1 MKAGRIVMIV
11 IGALIALVGFG
22 MVVGGAGAL
31 VGYGTHRDADGF
43 FRTPSFRLA
52 SPTYAIVSDHIDLE
66 HPPRTV
72 GLAHRA
78 RRPRYGQAGPATR
91 PTPPSP
97 SSPASARALTSPA
110 TSRA

>member
-43 FRTPSFRLA
+43 FRTSSFRLA
-52 SPTYAIVSDHIDLE
+52 SPTYAIVSDHIDLS
-66 HPPRTV
+66 
-72 GLAHRA
+72 
-78 RRPRYGQAGPATR
+78 TR
-91 PTPPSP
+91 PGP
-97 SSPASARALTSPA
+97 
-110 TSRA
+110 

>member
-43 FRTPSFRLA
+43 FRTPL
-52 SPTYAIVSDHIDLE
+52 
-66 HPPRTV
+66 
-72 GLAHRA
+72 
-78 RRPRYGQAGPATR
+78 GPAWPAL
-91 PTPPSP
+91 PTP
-97 SSPASARALTSPA
+97 SSPTTS
-110 TSRA
+110 T